1 MIHPT
6 FRSSNRLSVQSF
18 KDGGNDPKRDYFD
31 KYYMLSVKIKDFNV
45 LINNKQFFEKPIKS
59 KREAYENLVE
69 MSRNKDYTTGYLLDY
84 LYHQIYNKLID
95 IELSRQTNSII
106 KQEINFI

>member
-31 KYYMLSVKIKDFNV
+31 KYYMLSIKIKDFNV

-59 KREAYENLVE
+59 KRFCMKILSKCQEAKTV
-69 MSRNKDYTTGYLLDY
+69 
-84 LYHQIYNKLID
+84 QQD
-95 IELSRQTNSII
+95 IC
-106 KQEINFI
+106 